1 MDGKK
6 VLIVGGVAG
15 GATCAGR
22 LKRLSEKSHIVI
34 FEKGEH
40 ISYANCGL
48 PYYVGGIIRDKDNL
62 LISSPE
68 EMEEKFALDIRVF
81 NEVIKINPE
90 KKEVEVA
97 NLIDGSTYT
106 ESYDYLVLSP
116 GAEPI
121 VPPIEG
127 IQNENVFTVRNI
139 PDTEKIVNYIKTKKP
154 KKAAVIGGGFI
165 GIEMMENLVHLG
177 LEVSVVDMAPQVMTF
192 LDTDMVGQVED
203 EIKKHKVNL
212 VLGDGLKR
220 VTDNGIELNSGKEI
234 ESDLIILSIG
244 VKSDIKLAKDAG
256 LEIGNTGAIK
266 VDDYMQTSDSYI
278 YAVGDAIQV
287 KHFVDGSEAR
297 IPLASPANKQARIVA
312 NNIMGRK
319 EKYKGTQGT
328 AIVKIFDLE
337 VGATGLNERQLKS
350 KGIEYDYVIT
360 HPFSH
365 SKYYPGA
372 SQAMLKVIFDKEG
385 KILGAQ
391 CVGKETVDKR
401 IDVLATAMRFG
412 INVVDLQDV
421 EFAYAP
427 PYGGAKDP
435 INMIAYAAQNLL
447 EGKMSPIYEDELKNI
462 NKDDTFILDV
472 REIYEL
478 DLGKMENTTHIALS
492 ELRENLDKVPKDK
505 EIIVFC
511 QIGIR
516 GYIAEQVLRANG
528 YERVKNLIGGFRVS
542 MLKKKDN

>member
-1 MDGKK
+1 M
-6 VLIVGGVAG
+6 LF
-15 GATCAGR
+15 R
-22 LKRLSEKSHIVI
+22 S
-34 FEKGEH
+34 
-40 ISYANCGL
+40 
-48 PYYVGGIIRDKDNL
+48 
-62 LISSPE
+62 
-68 EMEEKFALDIRVF
+68 
-81 NEVIKINPE
+81 
-90 KKEVEVA
+90 
-97 NLIDGSTYT
+97 
-106 ESYDYLVLSP
+106 
-116 GAEPI
+116 
-121 VPPIEG
+121 
-127 IQNENVFTVRNI
+127 QNENVFTVRNI